1 MANARKYAG
10 SPYVK
15 LDHLRGKPPLRE
27 RIAFVAEETG
37 NFGERLVV
45 TFESGKRL
53 SLNATSVGNLMSDID
68 ADYDNWTG
76 HDVEIY
82 AGEVGFQGTKK
93 DAVLVRMIDG
103 DTPPSTPPSHG
114 QSPKAAPTM
123 HPPIRRFRTIRSGRS
138 RMT

>member
-68 ADYDNWTG
+68 ADYDNWP
-76 HDVEIY
+76 
-82 AGEVGFQGTKK
+82 
-93 DAVLVRMIDG
+93 
-103 DTPPSTPPSHG
+103 DTTSKSMP
-114 QSPKAAPTM
+114 A
-123 HPPIRRFRTIRSGRS
+123 RSGFRAPR
-138 RMT
+138 RMRCWCA

>member
-10 SPYVK
+10 SPYIK

-53 SLNATSVGNLMSDID
+53 SLNATSVGNLMSDIN
-68 ADYDNWTG
+68 ADYDNWSG

-93 DAVLVRMIDG
+93 DAVLVRVVDL
-103 DTPPSTPPSHG
+103 DTPPPP
-114 QSPKAAPTM
+114 PEKPAKKAAARADFDDEI
-123 HPPIRRFRTIRSGRS
+123 PPF
-138 RMT
+138 